1 MINPAASPNMLRR
14 RLFAVLAIMVLI
26 YVGLALT
33 FPLAAGLP
41 RGRLSIGTAT
51 GRSTAATLTLA
62 LVGCALYGCYVAGA
76 LLLWR
81 GPLPRV
87 THWLWIGALV
97 AAGALAWAYPVT
109 STDLFDYL
117 FRSHMLAHYGAN
129 PYLALPNQFRTD
141 PWFRYIGWP
150 NAPSAYGPLWE
161 VIGVQLA
168 RWGGASLL
176 GNVLLLKALAI
187 GAFATS
193 GALIQ
198 WLTRAQRWQQLAVY
212 AWMWSPLALWEFAAN
227 GHNDGLLVVSLL
239 GALVAARRNRY
250 WVAVLALTA
259 GALFKFLPAIF
270 LPLVV
275 LQWMRREQTWPR
287 RFAVGALSLMLFAV
301 PVALLYAPFWDLPAH
316 FAQLNLGD
324 KLRAIIVGGNTT
336 LRNIAVR
343 EGFLN
348 AAPLA
353 VVSYLLQTPAALAQI
368 NRLFAHGKP
377 FSAEAVRAAVSQ
389 AGTIVLLFGLGW
401 QSWQVWRHGRALAA
415 AFAGL
420 LLWYILASSQWF
432 QPWYVLWLLALYA
445 LRPQRLSWAWLT
457 AWALAAQGSYLL
469 QYIVF
474 PRLHIQGQTLEA
486 QLWYVVAIYGLPLL
500 VWMWGW
506 WQRQR
511 REHPAPA
518 GVDTVY

>member
-1 MINPAASPNMLRR
+1 MMKAAASPSDRR
-14 RLFAVLAIMVLI
+14 RWLLALLAMMALL

-33 FPLAAGLP
+33 FPLASWLP

-51 GRSTAATLTLA
+51 GRSTGATLVLA
-62 LVGCALYGCYVAGA
+62 LIGCALYACYVGGA

-87 THWLWIGALV
+87 TRALWLGALL

-109 STDLFDYL
+109 STDIFDYL
-117 FRSHMLAHYGAN
+117 FRSHMLARYGAN

-187 GAFATS
+187 GAFAAS

-198 WLTRAQRWQQLAVY
+198 RLTRAQRWQQLAVY
-212 AWMWSPLALWEFAAN
+212 MWMWSPLALWEFAAN

-239 GALVAARRNRY
+239 GALLAVRRDRY
-250 WVAVLALTA
+250 WPAVLALTA

-275 LQWMRREQTWPR
+275 LAWMRRQHTWPR
-287 RFAVGALSLMLFAV
+287 RLAVGAVSISLFAV
-301 PVALLYAPFWDLPAH
+301 AVALLYAPFWDLPAQ

-324 KLRAIIVGGNTT
+324 KLRAIIAGSHTT

-353 VVSYLLQTPAALAQI
+353 VLSYLLQTPAGLARI
-368 NRLFAHGKP
+368 NMLLAPARPLND
-377 FSAEAVRAAVSQ
+377 EAVRAIVSQ

-401 QSWQVWRHGRALAA
+401 QCWQVWRHGRSLVT

-420 LLWYILASSQWF
+420 LLWYILAGSQWF

-445 LRPQRLSWAWLT
+445 LRPQRLSFAWLT
-457 AWALAAQGSYLL
+457 AWALTAQGSYLL

-474 PRLHIQGQTLEA
+474 PRLQIRGQTLQA
-486 QLWYVVAIYGLPLL
+486 QVWYVVAIYGLPLL

-518 GVDTVY
+518 QADTVY